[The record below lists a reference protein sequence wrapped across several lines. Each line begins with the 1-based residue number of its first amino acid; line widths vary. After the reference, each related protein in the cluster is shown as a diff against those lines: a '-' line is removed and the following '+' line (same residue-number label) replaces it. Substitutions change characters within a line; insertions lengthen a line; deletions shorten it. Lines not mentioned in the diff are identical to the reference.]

1 MCHTLFVLC
10 FQQDPDAFQDKM
22 VVREKE
28 LRTICSEVS
37 DLSGSSL
44 VKRAKEPVRSSSG
57 GSPVSVITSPQP
69 VIPLV
74 IKSEPNSS
82 E

>member
-1 MCHTLFVLC
+1 MSCTLLVY
-10 FQQDPDAFQDKM
+10 FQQDPDVFEDKM
-22 VVREKE
+22 VAREKE
-28 LRTICSEVS
+28 LHTIQSGVS
-37 DLSGSSL
+37 DLSCSSL
-44 VKRAKEPVRSSSG
+44 GKRAKEPGRSSSG

-69 VIPLV
+69 IIPLV

>member
-1 MCHTLFVLC
+1 
-10 FQQDPDAFQDKM
+10 M
-22 VVREKE
+22 VAREKE
-28 LRTICSEVS
+28 LRTICSEAS

-44 VKRAKEPVRSSSG
+44 VKRAKEPGRTSSG

-69 VIPLV
+69 AIPLV

>member
-1 MCHTLFVLC
+1 
-10 FQQDPDAFQDKM
+10 M

-28 LRTICSEVS
+28 LRTVCSEVS

-44 VKRAKEPVRSSSG
+44 VKRAKEPGRTSSG

-69 VIPLV
+69 SISLV